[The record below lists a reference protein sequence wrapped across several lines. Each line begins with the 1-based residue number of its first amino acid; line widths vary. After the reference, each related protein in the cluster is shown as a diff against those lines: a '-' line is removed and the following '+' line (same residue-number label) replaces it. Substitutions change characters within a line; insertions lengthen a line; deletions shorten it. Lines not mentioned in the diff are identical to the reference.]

1 MRALWSVVVVCLVA
15 AGGVAPAD
23 ARTEPRVSS
32 LRRPTAGILA
42 TRPVVHLVTGR
53 ARTPEARPSA
63 LSGLPPAVVAAPFA
77 VPAPPRRA
85 IAHAHRSCTH
95 IALPLILTCSARGP
109 PIA

>member
-15 AGGVAPAD
+15 ASGVAPAD
-23 ARTEPRVSS
+23 ARTEPGTAS
-32 LRRPTAGILA
+32 LRRPAAGILA
-42 TRPVVHLVTGR
+42 TRPVVHLVAGR
-53 ARTPEARPSA
+53 SRTPDVRPSA
-63 LSGLPPAVVAAPFA
+63 LAGLPLAVVTAAFA
-77 VPAPPRRA
+77 VPPPPRRA